1 MDCFHRIIL
10 YKIDLD
16 FYYTSISIN
25 NNNKANMTAIYKTY
39 EQMGKECP
47 DGGAYV
53 EWARKE
59 TADKGKEGM
68 TVQYDQKNDDGSTTK
83 VFSQFNTK
91 VSNDRID
98 GHFWLEDMNGKIVS
112 DCGFNSYK
120 HKLPCFNDK
129 SFYNPD
135 TDFLVYQPVP
145 DAVMEQEI
153 IDLQVNKTK
162 ANWGGALNQIVGCF
176 EDKRSTDDRF
186 KTVARQMWKDK
197 AKMLERG
204 FECLQHSV
212 CEHLYRTEK
221 GEQVRIRFGAAG
233 IVRPSA
239 DMVFWFFGHLDNT
252 KISEWIVKDAV
263 SADGKSEKKVLHDR
277 KMRISEVPN
286 AVKTMKARAIAKAQE
301 EAKKLAQL
309 ALALEQKAKDADK
322 AAEALLAEWDAEEKE
337 EKQTKSNKKKN
348 KSNKKK

>member
-10 YKIDLD
+10 YKIECY

-59 TADKGKEGM
+59 TADKGRGGM

-83 VFSQFNTK
+83 VFSSFNSK

-221 GEQVRIRFGAAG
+221 GEQVRIRFGCAG

-286 AVKTMKARAIAKAQE
+286 AKKVMDERVIKRQVFNAAKELVRKRKAEQETERA
-301 EAKKLAQL
+301 
-309 ALALEQKAKDADK
+309 DR
-322 AAEALLAEWDAEEKE
+322 AAEALLAEWEGEEQP
-337 EKQTKSNKKKN
+337 KQKKQKKNKNNKKK
-348 KSNKKK
+348 

>member
-1 MDCFHRIIL
+1 
-10 YKIDLD
+10 
-16 FYYTSISIN
+16 
-25 NNNKANMTAIYKTY
+25 MTAIYKTY
-39 EQMGKECP
+39 EQMGTECA

-68 TVQYDQKNDDGSTTK
+68 TVQYDQQNADGSTTK
-83 VFSQFNTK
+83 VFSQFNSK

-129 SFYNPD
+129 AFWNSD

-145 DAVMEQEI
+145 CPVLEQEI
-153 IDLQVNKTK
+153 IDLQVNKMT
-162 ANWGGALNQIVGCF
+162 ANWGGELNQIYGCF
-176 EDKRSTDDRF
+176 EDKRTTEERF

-204 FECLQHSV
+204 FECLQHSL

-221 GEQVRIRFGAAG
+221 GEKVRIRFGAAG

-252 KISEWIVKDAV
+252 KIGEWIVKDAV
-263 SADGKSEKKVLHDR
+263 SLDGKSEKKVLHDR
-277 KMRISEVPN
+277 KMRIGEVPN
-286 AVKTMKARAIAKAQE
+286 AKKVMDERVIKRQVFNAAKELVRKRKVEQE
-301 EAKKLAQL
+301 TER
-309 ALALEQKAKDADK
+309 ADK
-322 AAEALLAEWDAEEKE
+322 AAEALLAEWDEEQP
-337 EKQTKSNKKKN
+337 KQKKQKKQKKNNKKK
-348 KSNKKK
+348 